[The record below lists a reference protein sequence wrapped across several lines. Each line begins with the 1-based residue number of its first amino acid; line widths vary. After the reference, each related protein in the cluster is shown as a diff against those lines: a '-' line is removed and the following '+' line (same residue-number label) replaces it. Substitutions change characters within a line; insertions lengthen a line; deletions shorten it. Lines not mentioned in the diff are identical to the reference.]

1 MNQPRN
7 IYWRAGAVVLLSGIF
22 CAVWAQGG
30 LPPGGMSSGSV
41 TYNATYKLDGGTSSQ
56 SGQTYAA
63 SAADT
68 SGVWV
73 TNAGVLT
80 LANPIITTSGNTSSQ
95 DNSSFYGLNA
105 GLLANAGG
113 SVTVTGGTITTTGV
127 WSVTAN
133 SVLTC
138 LTDSAGASGSAI
150 GNIKGNGHTVTYDS
164 SLAANSWLG
173 GKTYTLVNGGTLAPA
188 AN

>member
-1 MNQPRN
+1 MGDERGRTDPGQPDHHDQRE
-7 IYWRAGAVVLLSGIF
+7 YVVAG
-22 CAVWAQGG
+22 
-30 LPPGGMSSGSV
+30 
-41 TYNATYKLDGGTSSQ
+41 
-56 SGQTYAA
+56 
-63 SAADT
+63 
-68 SGVWV
+68 
-73 TNAGVLT
+73 
-80 LANPIITTSGNTSSQ
+80 
-95 DNSSFYGLNA
+95 NSSFYGLNA